1 MNQTDTVPTQGKRYG
16 LLMTR
21 IAGALRRAAR
31 QHGVSIGR
39 YPHTGSVD
47 DHLSEA
53 FSRLS
58 VVHVLDVGANDG
70 GYVRRLRQAVGYEG
84 TVSSFEPA
92 AETCARLRTAAAP
105 DSRWRVH
112 SYALGEQS
120 AVQALYRS
128 SMSELNSLHVATDYG
143 REVYGVDQ
151 ATAEPVEVRRLDEVW
166 DDVGPLQGDQ
176 GAVFLKTDT
185 QGHDLAVL
193 RGAQGVL
200 GKIEGLQLEVPLK
213 PLYAGM
219 PSLADVMDEITR
231 SGFYCSGVFPVSRD
245 ADLRLVEVD
254 VIALREP

>member
-1 MNQTDTVPTQGKRYG
+1 MIS
-16 LLMTR
+16 
-21 IAGALRRAAR
+21 IAGALRRRAR
-31 QHGVSIGR
+31 QHGVSLGR

-47 DHLSEA
+47 DHLSEVFA
-53 FSRLS
+53 RLS
-58 VVHVLDVGANDG
+58 VGHVLDVGANDG
-70 GYVRRLRQAVGYEG
+70 GYVRRLRQAVGYQG

-92 AETCARLRTAAAP
+92 AETCARLRTAAAA

-143 REVYGVDQ
+143 RKVYGVDQ
-151 ATAEPVEVRRLDEVW
+151 TTAEPVQVRRLDEVW
-166 DDVGPLQGDQ
+166 DDVGPFQSDRGT
-176 GAVFLKTDT
+176 VFLKTDT

-193 RGAQGVL
+193 RGAHGVL
-200 GKIEGLQLEVPLK
+200 DKVQGLQMEVPLK

-219 PSLADVMDEITR
+219 PSLADVLDEITR
-231 SGFYCSGVFPVSRD
+231 SGFYCSGIFPVSRD

-254 VIALREP
+254 VISLRQP